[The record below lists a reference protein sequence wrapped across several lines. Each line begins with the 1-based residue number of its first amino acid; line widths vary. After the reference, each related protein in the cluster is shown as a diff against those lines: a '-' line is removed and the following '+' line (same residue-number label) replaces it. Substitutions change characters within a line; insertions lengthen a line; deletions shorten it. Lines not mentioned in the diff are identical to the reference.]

1 MSADFG
7 HYLRAKPVP
16 IPMSTPIKFGTDGWR
31 AIIAEDF
38 TVDNVARVAS
48 ATARWVVQ
56 AKLPKVAV
64 VGHDCRFGG
73 ELFAESVAK
82 VLLHE
87 GFTVHLAHGPV
98 STPMVSLGT
107 KELEAGIGIIITASH
122 NPPAYNG
129 FKLKGNFGG
138 PLLEADVMAIE
149 ARITEW
155 IGVELRTVDL
165 EHYRQR
171 GRLIDADLESLY
183 AAKVEAAFDLEAIRN
198 SGLEFAFDAMY
209 GSGQSVMR
217 RLFPDITF
225 LHCERN
231 PLFDGISPEPILKNL
246 GEFAEVLRLAEN
258 IDCGLAVDGDADRIA
273 LFDHEGNYVDSHH
286 VLMLLVHY
294 LHHYRSMTGKVGAG
308 FSSVSKVGVLC
319 RHYGLELQTV
329 KIGFKHLC
337 GIMLKEDVLVGGEE
351 SGGIAV
357 KGHIPERDGIWNG
370 LLIWEMMA
378 RTGKSL
384 RELIDEVY
392 AITGPF
398 AFERSDLHITEVLK
412 QQVIDRC
419 RRRGFASFG
428 PYAVQRVDDFDG
440 WKFWLSDASW
450 VMIRPSGTEP
460 VLRTYAEAATREE
473 ALAILEACRKE
484 MGA

>member
-1 MSADFG
+1 
-7 HYLRAKPVP
+7 
-16 IPMSTPIKFGTDGWR
+16 MSTPIKFGTDGWR

-73 ELFAESVAK
+73 ELFAESVTK

-231 PLFDGISPEPILKNL
+231 PLFDGISPEPIL
-246 GEFAEVLRLAEN
+246 
-258 IDCGLAVDGDADRIA
+258 
-273 LFDHEGNYVDSHH
+273 
-286 VLMLLVHY
+286 
-294 LHHYRSMTGKVGAG
+294 
-308 FSSVSKVGVLC
+308 
-319 RHYGLELQTV
+319 
-329 KIGFKHLC
+329 
-337 GIMLKEDVLVGGEE
+337 
-351 SGGIAV
+351 
-357 KGHIPERDGIWNG
+357 
-370 LLIWEMMA
+370 
-378 RTGKSL
+378 
-384 RELIDEVY
+384 
-392 AITGPF
+392 
-398 AFERSDLHITEVLK
+398 
-412 QQVIDRC
+412 
-419 RRRGFASFG
+419 
-428 PYAVQRVDDFDG
+428 
-440 WKFWLSDASW
+440 
-450 VMIRPSGTEP
+450 
-460 VLRTYAEAATREE
+460 
-473 ALAILEACRKE
+473 
-484 MGA
+484 

>member
-1 MSADFG
+1 MQ
-7 HYLRAKPVP
+7 
-16 IPMSTPIKFGTDGWR
+16 TQIKFGTDGWR
-31 AIIAEDF
+31 AIIADDF
-38 TVDNVARVAS
+38 TVANVARVAS

-73 ELFAESVAK
+73 ELFAEAVTK

-87 GFTVHLAHGPV
+87 GFTVHMAQGPV
-98 STPMVSLGT
+98 STPMVSLAA
-107 KELEAGIGIIITASH
+107 KELECGIGIIITASH

-138 PLLEADVMAIE
+138 PLMEGDVAAIE

-155 IGVELRTVDL
+155 TGVELRTVDM

-171 GRLIDADLESLY
+171 GRLLVADLESMY
-183 AAKVEAAFDLEAIRN
+183 VAKVEAAFDLETIRN

-209 GSGQSVMR
+209 GSGQDLMR

-231 PLFDGISPEPILKNL
+231 PLFDGIPPEPILKNL
-246 GEFAEVLRLAEN
+246 GELAEVLRVAEN

-273 LFDHEGNYVDSHH
+273 LFDHKGNYVDSHH
-286 VLMLLVHY
+286 VLLLLIHY
-294 LHHYRSMTGKVGAG
+294 LHHYKGWTGCVGAG
-308 FSSVSKVGVLC
+308 FSSSVKVKRLC
-319 RHYGLELQTV
+319 DHYGLKLHTV

-337 GIMLKEDVLVGGEE
+337 GIMLHEDVLVGGEE

-378 RTGKSL
+378 QTGKSL
-384 RELIDEVY
+384 RELIDELY

-398 AFERSDLHITEVLK
+398 AFERNDLHISEELK
-412 QQVIDRC
+412 EQVIDRC
-419 RRRGFASFG
+419 RRRGFTSFG
-428 PYAVQRVDDFDG
+428 KYTVQRVEDFDG
-440 WKFWLSDASW
+440 WKFWLGDESW

-460 VLRTYAEAATREE
+460 VLRTYAEAASRDE
-473 ALAILEACRKE
+473 ALAILEACRAE